1 MAKRIL
7 VVGLGRFGSALAE
20 SLSQHGCEVM
30 AVDTNMACVEAIKDR
45 VTWAMQLDAGD
56 PIALRS
62 IDAQT
67 CAVAVVAIGEA
78 FEPSALAVAALKEV
92 GVPMIVA
99 RATTPRHAR
108 ILQGVGAHRV
118 VELEAEMGRAVGRNL
133 ALEQDAAAA
142 VAQGLAVGGPPAPQG
157 QPPGR

>member
-20 SLSQHGCEVM
+20 SLQQHGCEVM
-30 AVDTNMACVEAIKDR
+30 AVDTNMTCVDAIKNK

-67 CAVAVVAIGEA
+67 CAAAIVAIGEA

-92 GVPMIVA
+92 GVPLIVA

-133 ALEQDAAAA
+133 ALEQDPAVA
-142 VAQGLAVGGPPAPQG
+142 VAQNLAMAPPVPPPTN
-157 QPPGR
+157 QPR

>member
-20 SLSQHGCEVM
+20 SLQQHGCEVM
-30 AVDTNMACVEAIKDR
+30 AVDINMDCVDAIKNK

-67 CAVAVVAIGEA
+67 CTAAVVAIGEA
-78 FEPSALAVAALKEV
+78 FEPTALAVAALKEV
-92 GVPMIVA
+92 GVPLIVA

-133 ALEQDAAAA
+133 ALEQDPAAA
-142 VAQGLAVGGPPAPQG
+142 VAQNLAMGPPAVP
-157 QPPGR
+157 PPGPPR

>member
-7 VVGLGRFGSALAE
+7 VVGLGRFGTALAE
-20 SLSQHGCEVM
+20 SLAQHGCEVM
-30 AVDTNMACVEAIKDR
+30 AVDTDMHCVEVVKDR

-62 IDAQT
+62 IDAQA
-67 CAVAVVAIGEA
+67 CACAVVAIGES
-78 FEPSALAVAALKEV
+78 FEGTALAVAALKEV

-118 VELEAEMGRAVGRNL
+118 VELEAEMGRAMGRNL
-133 ALEQDAAAA
+133 AMEQDAANV
-142 VAQGLAVGGPPAPQG
+142 VAQGIAGGSQG
-157 QPPGR
+157 QPHPHER